1 MRPSLNL
8 PRVGAPDAS
17 FRLQAE
23 ATQEYFGVTLKKTL
37 LDAIKERP
45 LLGDGAMGTQLMI
58 AGLEQ
63 GNSGE
68 LWNLTHPERVV
79 AIQRRYVDAGSECL
93 LTNTFGGSRI
103 MLNRHSHA
111 DDVAAINAAGVAIAR
126 EAFGGR
132 TGYVIGDIGPFG
144 GLMEPYGEFTEA
156 QVLDA
161 FREQA
166 KALVDGGADAIII
179 ETQTSLEELRL
190 GLMAAREA
198 GAPCVI
204 GSMAYDV
211 TLDGSTFRT
220 MMGVDPERAAEFM
233 QAHGTDIVALNCGT
247 GMDMERALQAVLRYL
262 QITELPIMAQPNA
275 GQPKLV
281 DMKVVYDETP
291 AQMVTGVVPLLKAGA
306 SIIGGCCGSTPDHI
320 RAFREAMD
328 RFWRD
333 AVGEFEGQSPSD
345 YKVS

>member
-1 MRPSLNL
+1 
-8 PRVGAPDAS
+8 
-17 FRLQAE
+17 
-23 ATQEYFGVTLKKTL
+23 LKKTL
-37 LDAIKERP
+37 LDAIKRRP

-68 LWNLTHPERVV
+68 AWNLTHPERVL
-79 AIQRRYVDAGSECL
+79 AIQRRYVEAGSECL

-103 MLNRHSHA
+103 MLNRHGIA
-111 DDVAAINAAGVAIAR
+111 GDVVAINAAAVAIAR

-132 TGYVIGDIGPFG
+132 DGYVIGDIGPFG

-166 KALVDGGADAIII
+166 KALVDAGADAIII
-179 ETQTSLEELRL
+179 ETQTSLEEL
-190 GLMAAREA
+190 GIGIEAAKEA
-198 GAPCVI
+198 GAPCII

-233 QAHGTDIVALNCGT
+233 LEAGADVVALNCGT
-247 GMDMERALQAVLRYL
+247 RMDMQRAKEAVERYRSATALPV
-262 QITELPIMAQPNA
+262 MAQPNA

-281 DMKVVYDETP
+281 NMKVVYDETP
-291 AQMVTGVVPLLKAGA
+291 DEMVKGVRPLLEAGA
-306 SIIGGCCGSTPDHI
+306 NIVGGCCGSTPDHI
-320 RAFREAMD
+320 RAFRGAG
-328 RFWRD
+328 D
-333 AVGEFEGQSPSD
+333 AYLKETA
-345 YKVS
+345 KV